1 MFLLGEMPRDPFGGE
16 SRDLE
21 PFGRV
26 NNRESLYAPTVCDR
40 PLSVLAGDLAKV
52 IDFLD
57 QRNRDLHPDR
67 VAGSRRES
75 SHPAVRCVI
84 LWALQ
89 RAYGPG
95 QVHHA
100 FAQQERANAM
110 KNCGGFRF
118 RDFHVFQIINRK
130 GIDNGIEIGDH
141 TGGAARAEI
150 ERDFTDGA
158 AAGHRLEADR
168 RFARNLQLGGD
179 LPGVDKKDEVRGIAF
194 PDQVFSGMVF
204 PALQEG

>member
-1 MFLLGEMPRDPFGGE
+1 
-16 SRDLE
+16 
-21 PFGRV
+21 
-26 NNRESLYAPTVCDR
+26 
-40 PLSVLAGDLAKV
+40 
-52 IDFLD
+52 
-57 QRNRDLHPDR
+57 
-67 VAGSRRES
+67 
-75 SHPAVRCVI
+75 
-84 LWALQ
+84 
-89 RAYGPG
+89 
-95 QVHHA
+95 
-100 FAQQERANAM
+100 M
-110 KNCGGFRF
+110 KNCGGFRICG
-118 RDFHVFQIINRK
+118 FHIFQIINRK

>member
-110 KNCGGFRF
+110 KNCCGFRF

-130 GIDNGIEIGDH
+130 GIDNVVQQCLFLSPGPDCCQEIAEACH
-141 TGGAARAEI
+141 LQFPAQVEVFPNQHFHAARV
-150 ERDFTDGA
+150 
-158 AAGHRLEADR
+158 
-168 RFARNLQLGGD
+168 Q
-179 LPGVDKKDEVRGIAF
+179 
-194 PDQVFSGMVF
+194 Q
-204 PALQEG
+204 